1 MNSRFRTLPEPYVGP
16 SSNIVFSSAA
26 ALFLVF
32 FFLPNLLPSTNT
44 HLNGRLGWSVA
55 PGEEVDAVEGRLV
68 EGDKR
73 ENFFLV
79 AVSVE
84 IVWARA
90 KTVWAEVETVWAEV
104 EAVWAGVEAVW
115 AEVEAV
121 WEGAAT
127 GSYMHDGGKA

>member
-1 MNSRFRTLPEPYVGP
+1 MNSRFRTLQEPYVGP

-73 ENFFLV
+73 ANFFLV
-79 AVSVE
+79 AVWVE

-90 KTVWAEVETVWAEV
+90 ET
-104 EAVWAGVEAVW
+104 VWAGVEAD
-115 AEVEAV
+115 

-127 GSYMHDGGKA
+127 GSYMHEGGKGKGLAIFIQELRN